1 MRRRVR
7 RRLRKAGTRV
17 AALGTITA
25 FALLSQGCHAPR
37 LLRNI
42 RARGELRVVTLN
54 IPTCYYIGAR
64 GPTGLEYDLASRFA
78 ASLGLR
84 LKIYAVRNEADMRAA
99 LASGRADI
107 AAAQITADTAWNE
120 AGAPAAPY
128 AEIPQ
133 LVVYRSGQPAPDN
146 LPHLR
151 NATLIVQA
159 NSPQE
164 GILQKLRRVAPFLKW
179 TTVPADTSPLQEL
192 EDGVAGYA
200 IVDARAYAYARHLY
214 PGTRVAFALPQTR
227 PIQWMVRQGAPAL
240 MRAVNHFF
248 HSLRASGELARLM
261 RRDSAGTDSLH
272 YAESRLFEQYF
283 ATRLPHYRT
292 WFKEAAA
299 RYGFDWCL
307 LAAMGF
313 QESRWNPA
321 AISSAGAKGVMMLTS
336 DTAQEMGLTDRANA
350 RESIFAGARYLA
362 QVRKM
367 IPTHIPQPDR
377 TWFLVASYNIGFG
390 HVEDARVLAQRM
402 GLNPDSW
409 TQVSRVL
416 PLLAQRRWY
425 RQTQYGYAQGWQAVD
440 YVKRVQEF
448 MQLLEWH
455 PGDGGLVET
464 ALREVGR
471 RTGTTAAAGRAA
483 TL

>member
-1 MRRRVR
+1 MRRRIR
-7 RRLRKAGTRV
+7 RRLRKVGPRV
-17 AALGTITA
+17 ATLTTLTA
-25 FALLSQGCHAPR
+25 FALLAQGCRAPSV
-37 LLRNI
+37 LGQI
-42 RARGELRVVTLN
+42 RERGELRVVTLN
-54 IPTCYYIGAR
+54 LPTCYYIGAR
-64 GPTGLEYDLASRFA
+64 GPKGLEYDLASRFA

-84 LKIYAVRNEADMRAA
+84 LKIYAAPNEADMRAD

-107 AAAQITADTAWNE
+107 AAAQITANTAWDE

-146 LPHLR
+146 LPHLQ
-151 NATLIVQA
+151 NATLIVQKD
-159 NSPQE
+159 SPQE
-164 GILQKLRRVAPFLKW
+164 GILQRLRLVAPFLKW
-179 TTVPADTSPLQEL
+179 SALPSGTTPLQEL

-214 PGTRVAFALPQTR
+214 PGTRVAFALPQAR
-227 PIQWMVRQGAPAL
+227 PVQWMVRQGAPEL
-240 MRAVNHFF
+240 MQAVNHFF
-248 HSLRASGELARLM
+248 HSIRASGELTRLM
-261 RRDSAGTDSLH
+261 QHDSANTDSLH
-272 YAESRLFEQYF
+272 YAESRLFELYF
-283 ATRLPHYRT
+283 ARRLPRYRA
-292 WFKEAAA
+292 WFQKAAV

-321 AISSAGAKGVMMLTS
+321 AISTAGAKGVMMLTS
-336 DTAQEMGLTDRANA
+336 DTAQEMGITDRANA
-350 RESIFAGARYLA
+350 RESIFAGAHYLA
-362 QVRKM
+362 EVRKM

-409 TQVSRVL
+409 KQVSRVL

-425 RQTQYGYAQGWQAVD
+425 SQTQYGYAQGWQAVD

-455 PGDGGLVET
+455 PGDGVLVRTTLKEP
-464 ALREVGR
+464 ARM
-471 RTGTTAAAGRAA
+471 TGTAGS
-483 TL
+483 